1 MSLQRTPPA
10 TPNTPVGHSQS
21 ESDLN
26 ALQLSDC
33 SFVNINR
40 NKRPRTEHAQSPNNG
55 DKDLKQEVLEL
66 LKSWKTE
73 FDTKINEVCAKQNVL
88 VSKLTTEISELK
100 KQTRKL
106 QETNDEIATSMAF
119 INKQYEDIKSGLDKL
134 QKERQEHRHCLEKL
148 ERKVQDLQFKSRS
161 SCIEIRNIPLKDKE
175 NTGDLTETICTI
187 GKTVGASITP
197 SDIRDIYRQPGKL
210 GSTRPV
216 VAEFQTVQMKLNT
229 LSSVRSFNTN
239 KKTVHEK
246 LNTEHINIPG
256 TRQPIFVADYLP
268 PSSKKLFHLSREFA
282 KQNGYSYC
290 WPSNGNVFLRKAQ
303 GEKQILISSERCLQD
318 LKKNM

>member
-33 SFVNINR
+33 SFTNINR
-40 NKRPRTEHAQSPNNG
+40 NKRPRTEQSPNNC
-55 DKDLKQEVLEL
+55 DNDLKQEVMEL

-73 FDTKINEVCAKQNVL
+73 FYTKINEVCSKQDL
-88 VSKLTTEISELK
+88 LSSKLTTEIAELK
-100 KQTRKL
+100 IQTTKI
-106 QETNDEIATSMAF
+106 QKSNDSIATSMEF
-119 INKQYEDIKSGLDKL
+119 FNKKYEEIVSGLDKL
-134 QKERQEHRHCLEKL
+134 QKERQENRHCLEKL
-148 ERKVQDLQFKSRS
+148 ERKVQDLQLRSRS
-161 SCIEIRNIPLKDKE
+161 SCIEIRNMPVKDKE
-175 NTGDLTETICTI
+175 TTDYLTETICTI
-187 GKTVGASITP
+187 GQTVGTSITL
-197 SDIRDIYRQPGKL
+197 SDIRDIYRQPGKP

-216 VAEFQTVQMKLNT
+216 VAEFHTVQTKLNM
-229 LSSVRSFNTN
+229 LSSVRKFNTS

-246 LNTEHINIPG
+246 LNSEHINIPG

-290 WPSNGNVFLRKAQ
+290 WSSNGNVYLRKVQ
-303 GEKQILISSERCLQD
+303 GEKQILISSEKCLQD
-318 LKKNM
+318 LKKNP